1 MLVLNKQEI
10 DGLLSWPEIIS
21 ICEEVFR
28 WIDQGE
34 IVQDHMSPIYYS
46 LRAGHEA
53 FALPFPACIKP
64 LGVVGN
70 KWGAGSRGNRDKGL
84 PSFMATVSL
93 NDAETGAPLALMDG
107 TSITS
112 MRTAGHAAIGAKYLA
127 RPESR
132 TVAVVGCGAEGG
144 SFLSAL
150 STLFDI
156 HEVRAV
162 ARSIESAERYATK
175 YGAALN
181 LRINPVR
188 TPREAIEGAD
198 IICMCSSAAEPLVF
212 DEWIAPG
219 THLAATRA
227 FIDYDPKFSRSA
239 DKWVLGYR
247 ETDGQWLRKPPFSKI
262 QDLSVDS
269 VYADLVEIIAGRM
282 PGRERADERTIMTH
296 MGMGA
301 LDVAVAHE
309 ICKRASSKGIGRE
322 IDLF

>member
-1 MLVLNKQEI
+1 MLVLNKKEI
-10 DGLLSWPEIIS
+10 EGLLSWPEIIS
-21 ICEEVFR
+21 ICEDVFR
-28 WIDQGE
+28 WIDLGE
-34 IVQDHMSPIYYS
+34 VVQDHMSPIYYS
-46 LRAGHEA
+46 LRTGHEA

-70 KWGAGSRGNRDKGL
+70 KWGAGSRANRDRGL

-93 NDAETGAPLALMDG
+93 NDAETGAPIALMDG

-127 RPESR
+127 RPDSS
-132 TVAVVGCGAEGG
+132 TVAIVGCGAEGG

-156 HEVRAV
+156 RKVNAV
-162 ARSIESAERYATK
+162 ARSIESAERYAEK

-181 LRINPVR
+181 LEIEPVE

-198 IICMCSSAAEPLVF
+198 IICMCSSAAEPLVL

-219 THLAATRA
+219 THVAATRA
-227 FIDYDPKFSRSA
+227 FIDYDPKFSGTA

-247 ETDGQWLRKPPFSKI
+247 ETDGQWLRKPPFANIKG
-262 QDLSVDS
+262 LSVDA
-269 VYADLVEIIAGRM
+269 VFADLVEIIAGRT

-309 ICKRASSKGIGRE
+309 IYVRASSKGIGRE
-322 IDLF
+322 VELF